1 MHSYSQVDRGPARAR
16 STSSPVEVVLA
27 DVWAVRSVYQPV
39 VELDSGVV
47 VGYEALARWPA
58 VPGVD
63 VGRVFEVATDRGM
76 LPELDWACRLAALAG
91 ATEAGLNAVHSVFVN
106 VEPHNGPLIP
116 DFARRT
122 LDSFDPPINVVIEL
136 TERSLLSDPA
146 TLLAVVEAARRLGC
160 SVALDDVGANEAT
173 VTMLEFVAPDII
185 KLDRT
190 LVQSDPDLAQAR
202 VIAAVCAHAEFTGA
216 TILAEGIEN
225 EEHLARA
232 RALGATLGQG
242 WLFGRPAP
250 LPSPPTVDRVPN
262 RPTAAAFRSAGGS
275 TVPEV
280 PSDLFD
286 QTRPV
291 VGRKAFVLSMARQI
305 EESAAS
311 AVDPLIVLSA
321 FQRARWFAPNV
332 VERYADLAASHPFVA
347 ALGVGLPH
355 EPAPGVRGAALDKTE
370 RFSSEWTVT
379 AVGRHYFAALIARD
393 LGDVDVPDADRRF
406 EFVLTHDRRLAV
418 SAARS
423 LMTRVLPQ
431 RR

>member
-1 MHSYSQVDRGPARAR
+1 MQRIVDPESHA
-16 STSSPVEVVLA
+16 VEAVLA
-27 DVWAVRSVYQPV
+27 DVWGARSVYQPIV
-39 VELDSGVV
+39 DLDSRVV

-63 VGRVFEVATDRGM
+63 VGRVFDEAAGRGVVR
-76 LPELDWACRLAALAG
+76 ELDWACRLAALSG
-91 ATEAGLNAVHSVFVN
+91 AAEAGLSTEYSVFIN
-106 VEPHNGPLIP
+106 VEPHNGPVIP
-116 DFARRT
+116 DFARRM
-122 LDSFDPPINVVIEL
+122 LDSFDRPINVVIEL
-136 TERSLLSDPA
+136 TERSLMSDPA
-146 TLLAVVEAARRLGC
+146 TLLTVVDAARRLGC

-190 LVQSDPDLAQAR
+190 LVQSDPSPAQAR
-202 VIAAVCAHAEFTGA
+202 VIAAVRAHAEFTGA
-216 TILAEGIEN
+216 TILAEGVEN

-242 WLFGRPAP
+242 WLFGRPAA
-250 LPSPPTVDRVPN
+250 LPSDTSRRRDVLERTPSVVSR
-262 RPTAAAFRSAGGS
+262 RRSSAGS
-275 TVPEV
+275 AVPEV
-280 PSDLFD
+280 PSDLFEEIA
-286 QTRPV
+286 PL

-305 EESAAS
+305 EDHARG

-332 VERYADLAASHPFVA
+332 VDRYADLATLHPFIA
-347 ALGVGLPH
+347 ALGVGLPD
-355 EPAPGVRGAALDKTE
+355 EPAPGVRGAALDATE
-370 RFSSEWTVT
+370 RFSGEWTVT

-406 EFVLTHDRRLAV
+406 EFILTHDRRLVV

-423 LMTRVLPQ
+423 LMRRVLPS
-431 RR
+431 RG